1 MSVLK
6 FHIPTLCTIDNNATK
21 VLSGKK
27 MKLMTERYL
36 IKNMI
41 SKNIMTRLKFIK
53 FSFYAWSNKY
63 L

>member
-41 SKNIMTRLKFIK
+41 
-53 FSFYAWSNKY
+53 
-63 L
+63 